1 MDTVRKVKL
10 TAKDKTCINI
20 VVALPGNPF
29 NPPSLIQ
36 YKGLLYKTKG
46 SGGFGPVN
54 FYHEEIIPVV
64 NVPDSKEYA
73 RLEFLKLDV
82 TPEPERA

>member
-1 MDTVRKVKL
+1 MNKARKVKL

-20 VVALPGNPF
+20 VAALPGNPF
-29 NPPSLIQ
+29 NPPRLLQ
-36 YKGLLYKTKG
+36 YKGVLYKTNG

-54 FYHEEIIPVV
+54 FYVEEEWFPIVAEC
-64 NVPDSKEYA
+64 KEYE